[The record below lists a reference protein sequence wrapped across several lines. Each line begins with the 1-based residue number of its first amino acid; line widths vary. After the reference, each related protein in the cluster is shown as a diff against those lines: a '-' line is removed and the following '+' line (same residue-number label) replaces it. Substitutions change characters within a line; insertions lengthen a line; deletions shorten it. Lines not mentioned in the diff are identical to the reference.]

1 MVTNVGIS
9 PVEGP
14 IADKLQELR
23 SLLLSSTPRSNEK
36 NGSSAA
42 IDTTA
47 LCNLS
52 DALFARAPLDYIL
65 KTPIEAMLEVAKET
79 YHFYSSFI
87 ESGGPFKVD
96 VQAIPAQSA
105 RGAST
110 VLRTAIADRPFIID
124 TLTEL
129 IRRRALT
136 RRIQLHPIVNET
148 DGRHISLVYLEIAPS
163 VDVSELD
170 SLREE
175 VESILAKLILITDDY
190 SAMFVRAE
198 ATAHLLTIATTAAEF
213 TSSERE
219 EAAAFLRWLA
229 DGGFVFLGFKECL
242 AERGKVES
250 IREMSEE
257 SLGLFRDASS
267 QALNKDVT
275 REAEFLLEQ
284 NTSTIYSKVIER
296 SPIHR
301 SARMELFTV
310 KVPMADANQVKIVSF
325 IGLLTSKAIAQE
337 AAGVPMVRKKL
348 QDVLELEGLL
358 PNSHNYKEILSIA
371 DGIPKSDLLQYST
384 QRLRKELILIFDM
397 QRRNEIRVSAFQDP
411 FRRFIT
417 INIVIPKER
426 YSVDSR
432 EKIQRF
438 VEELLSAKHD
448 SSEFLLSV
456 TDYPLVVLR
465 LLITNPTLTEVRID
479 IPTLED
485 KITQFTRTWSD
496 TLHQALDTK
505 FQEDRLNSL
514 CAKYAHA
521 FPEQYRKS
529 IEFDEIAGDV
539 TLLEQLTKENSL
551 EISLKRSRS
560 ESELYELRIYKLGER
575 LTLSGTIPFL
585 ENVGFDIVS
594 ESVTPVST
602 DGAVTAGIY
611 SLSVKPSELEAID
624 EKIVESIV
632 VPGLKRILNG
642 SAENDRLNRLLL
654 SPGLN
659 CTKIAILRAL
669 TSYLWQ
675 IKASSSPQV
684 MISALVGHP
693 LIAELLVEYFSIK
706 FNPELFPEDKEANR
720 ENRSAALEALEQ
732 RFTQELKQVSRLI
745 HDRALRSL
753 LNVLQASVRTNFYQH
768 PDEYRIAI
776 KIDCQKISRMPSP
789 RPKFEIFVTSP
800 DFEGIHLRGG
810 LVARGGLRWS
820 DRKDDYRTEVLGL
833 MKTQMVKN
841 SIIVPVGAKGGFVVK
856 QSPKE
861 RDELQAWVKTCYQN
875 FIRSLLE
882 ITDNRIEDDICPPEK
897 TLRYDDDDPY
907 LVVAADRGTATFSDV
922 ANAIASDE
930 FNFWLGDAFASGGST
945 GYDHKKYGI
954 TARGAW
960 EAVCRHFREVG
971 LDVEEQEFTVSGIG
985 DMSGDVFGNGLL
997 LSDNAK
1003 LIAAFNHRHIFIDPN
1018 PDSKTSF
1025 AERKRL
1031 FELPH
1036 SSWTDYNEALLSPGG
1051 AIYDRTLKE
1060 INLSAEAQKA
1070 LGCNESVLAGEE
1082 LIRAILKAPVDL
1094 HWNGGIGTYVKSHDE
1109 DNAGVGD
1116 RANDD
1121 VRVDARELRARVIGE
1136 GGNLGLT
1143 QLGRI
1148 EYSRIGGHVNMDAVD
1163 NSGGVDMSDLEVN
1176 LKILFAQ
1183 SVRRGAITIEER
1195 NSILLSCAEEACEK
1209 VLNRNRSQSMVL
1221 SLAVRRSRKNI
1232 GYYRGLINAL
1242 ENEVNLD
1249 REKEFLPDD
1258 ETLGRRSALKAGLTR
1273 PELAILVAYSKMSL
1287 YDTILKS
1294 NLPEEPF
1301 LERLL
1306 FSYFPKSIAERFRED
1321 ILTHPLKREIIATT
1335 AANLVVERMG
1345 ASFVYRN
1352 SEETGATSTNIIRSF
1367 LAADAIIEAETL
1379 SEELKVMDRANAT
1392 RSHLVVL
1399 LRIQSAIDGMSRWI
1413 LEHFDD
1419 STPLSSFVETYSDP
1433 FRKLVRETGSLIT
1446 DLEKT
1451 RFQEAC
1457 RQLIVN
1463 DVPKDLANAV
1473 AASAYSTAFL
1483 DIALISNHTNFDV
1496 ISVAHLYSAL
1506 ADALHIRKL
1515 LEQANDVEP
1524 MDHWEALAL
1533 RTISADIRRSVAEL
1547 AKSIVHSKNAAS
1559 KDAMNDYLV
1568 EHRELVER
1576 YRHNVREF
1584 NNQPATMAAL
1594 LVISNQLLALSKNGA
1609 RR

>member
-1 MVTNVGIS
+1 MVTNVGI
-9 PVEGP
+9 PPTEGP

-23 SLLLSSTPRSNEK
+23 SILQSSSPESESR
-36 NGSSAA
+36 NGSPSGT
-42 IDTTA
+42 DTTA

-52 DALFARAPLDYIL
+52 DALFSRAPLDYIL
-65 KTPIEAMLEVAKET
+65 KTPIEAMLEVARET
-79 YHFYSSFI
+79 YSFYASYISSDV
-87 ESGGPFKVD
+87 PFKVD
-96 VQAIPAQSA
+96 VQTVSAQSA

-110 VLRTAIADRPFIID
+110 VIRTAIADRPFIID

-129 IRRRALT
+129 IRRRSLT
-136 RRIQLHPIVNET
+136 RRIQLHPIVDES
-148 DGRHISLVYLEIAPS
+148 DGRHISLVYLEISPS
-163 VDVSELD
+163 VEASEIEN
-170 SLREE
+170 LREE
-175 VESILAKLILITDDY
+175 VEALLAKLILITDDY

-198 ATAHLLTIATTAAEF
+198 ATAHLLTVAANAGEF
-213 TSSERE
+213 TSNERKE
-219 EAAAFLRWLA
+219 TASFLRWLA
-229 DGGFVFLGFKECL
+229 DGGFVFLGYRECL
-242 AERGKVES
+242 AERRRPGS
-250 IREMSEE
+250 IQETPEE
-257 SLGLFRDASS
+257 NLGLFRDSSS
-267 QALNKDVT
+267 QSLMEDVT
-275 REAEFLLEQ
+275 REARYLLEE
-284 NTSTIYSKVIER
+284 NISTLYSKVIER
-296 SPIHR
+296 SPVHR

-325 IGLLTSKAIAQE
+325 IGLLTSKAVAQE
-337 AAGVPMVRKKL
+337 AASVPIVRKRL

-479 IPTLED
+479 IPTLEE
-485 KITQFTRTWSD
+485 KITQFTRTWND
-496 TLHQALDTK
+496 TLRTALESHFDDD
-505 FQEDRLNSL
+505 QLNAL
-514 CAKYAHA
+514 CQKYSHA
-521 FPEQYRKS
+521 FEEQYRKS
-529 IEFDEIAGDV
+529 IDFDDIARDV
-539 TLLEQLTKENSL
+539 RLLERINTENPL
-551 EISLKRSRS
+551 EIYLKPSPT
-560 ESELYELRIYKLGER
+560 ESGLYELRIYKFGER
-575 LTLSGTIPFL
+575 LTLSGTIPYL
-585 ENVGFDIVS
+585 ENIGFNIVS
-594 ESVTPVST
+594 ESVSPVSSN
-602 DGAVTAGIY
+602 GKPLAGIY
-611 SLSVKPSELEAID
+611 NLSVKPID
-624 EKIVESIV
+624 IEDIDTDIIREII
-632 VPGLKRILNG
+632 VPGLKRILTG

-684 MISALVGHP
+684 LISALVGHP
-693 LIAELLVEYFSIK
+693 LTAELLVKYFATK
-706 FNPELFPEDKEANR
+706 FDPALFENDESGSKER
-720 ENRSAALEALEQ
+720 DAALQELEKN
-732 RFTQELKQVSRLI
+732 FTQELKQVNRLI

-753 LNVLQASVRTNFYQH
+753 LNVLQAAVRTNFYQH

-776 KIDCQKISRMPSP
+776 KIDCEKIARMPSP

-800 DFEGIHLRGG
+800 EFEGIHLRGG
-810 LVARGGLRWS
+810 MVARGGLRWS

-856 QSPKE
+856 NTPRE
-861 RDELQAWVKTCYQN
+861 RDALQAWVKTCYQN

-882 ITDNRIEDDICPPEK
+882 ITDNRFEDRICPPAN

-971 LDVEEQEFTVSGIG
+971 LDVAEQEFTVSGIG

-1003 LIAAFNHRHIFIDPN
+1003 LIAAFNHKHIFIDPT
-1018 PDSKTSF
+1018 PDSKASF
-1025 AERKRL
+1025 RERKRL

-1036 SSWTDYNEALLSPGG
+1036 SNWTDYEESLLSPGG

-1060 INLSAEAQKA
+1060 IHLAPEAQKA
-1070 LGCNESVLAGEE
+1070 LGCQESVLAGEE

-1094 HWNGGIGTYVKSHDE
+1094 HWNGGIGTYVKAHDE
-1109 DNAGVGD
+1109 DNASVGD

-1121 VRVDARELRARVIGE
+1121 VRVDARELRARVVGE

-1195 NSILLSCAEEACEK
+1195 NEILLSCAEEACEK

-1242 ENEVNLD
+1242 ENEVGLD

-1306 FSYFPKSIAERFRED
+1306 FSYFPKSILERFRED

-1379 SEELKVMDRANAT
+1379 SDELQVMDRANAT

-1419 STPLSSFVETYSDP
+1419 STSLTSLVETYSAP
-1433 FRKLVRETGSLIT
+1433 FRKLVGETGSLIT

-1473 AASAYSTAFL
+1473 ASSAYATAFL
-1483 DIALISNHTNFDV
+1483 DISLISNQTNFDV

-1547 AKSIVHSKNAAS
+1547 AKAIVLDKDAADT
-1559 KDAMNDYLV
+1559 DAMNQYLL
-1568 EHRELVER
+1568 EHQELVER